1 MAFHGKLL
9 VDVDGEKV
17 SLARLATDNNVSYHA
32 ILYRYK
38 QGIRDVRT
46 LLYGAPCGLPRPVQ
60 QREIDWLVETR
71 WARQGQ
77 ADEWKI
83 ACDLIGVPRGRWREI
98 KLLVEEAMECT
109 GS

>member
-17 SLARLATDNNVSYHA
+17 SLARLATDNNVSYYSL
-32 ILYRYK
+32 LYRYK
-38 QGIRDVRT
+38 HGVRDVHT
-46 LLYGAPCGLPRPVQ
+46 LLYGSPGGLPRKILP
-60 QREIDWLVETR
+60 REIDWLVETR

-83 ACDLIGVPRGRWREI
+83 ACDLIGVPRGRWKEI
-98 KLLVEEAMECT
+98 KVLVEEAMGCT